1 MRCLSWM
8 WAMQNRVWAEM
19 SQSVKGIKQEIC
31 NHNLILWVL
40 IRIPCVSRKNNH
52 NISFQYGHSL
62 YPVGDIEPS
71 TQSTIPSGC
80 YSTHILLFEGTTIV
94 RLEDAHQNTP
104 SEKTDLSDIQSM
116 HIRESSSN
124 VSQLWPTFNCAF
136 ATMVH
141 GLEKIKKYKTI
152 GIPQNTLKK
161 KSVLILVKK

>member
-1 MRCLSWM
+1 
-8 WAMQNRVWAEM
+8 M

-31 NHNLILWVL
+31 NHNLIL

>member
-1 MRCLSWM
+1 M
-8 WAMQNRVWAEM
+8 
-19 SQSVKGIKQEIC
+19 
-31 NHNLILWVL
+31 
-40 IRIPCVSRKNNH
+40 IRIRCVSRKNNH
-52 NISFQYGHSL
+52 NIFFQYGHSL

-94 RLEDAHQNTP
+94 RLENVPGQ
-104 SEKTDLSDIQSM
+104 KTDLSDIQSM
-116 HIRESSSN
+116 YIRESSSN

-152 GIPQNTLKK
+152 GIPSNTLKK
-161 KSVLILVKK
+161 KSVLILVKN